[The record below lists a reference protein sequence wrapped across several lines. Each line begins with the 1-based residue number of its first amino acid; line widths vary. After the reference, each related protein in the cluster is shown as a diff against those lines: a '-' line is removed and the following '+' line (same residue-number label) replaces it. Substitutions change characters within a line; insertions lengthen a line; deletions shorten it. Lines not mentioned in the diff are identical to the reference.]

1 MRPRG
6 NYHAH
11 RSPGLKPGGSRRGG
25 SHRHGNAN
33 RSYYYRPG
41 YWTGY
46 RPWYGLGLS
55 YGYGSRYRG
64 YGYYPYYHYRRYGYR
79 PWVWTTFGG
88 LSAWI
93 GYNSLA
99 PVVYNYSVSDGYI
112 YNDGVQV
119 APVTVYES
127 QADQIAESVSPP
139 EDAAEWMPV
148 GVFAIVPQGT
158 KDVDV
163 TVQLAVG
170 KNGAIAGTYFNKEGN
185 ISLPLQ
191 GAIDEAKQRV
201 AWKIGE
207 EDTITMETSLDSL
220 TKDKSTVIIYFSDG
234 VSEIWDM
241 LRVDQE
247 TARQAQQEL
256 TQDELRN
263 ALLSAHQELDQIV
276 NDVWK
281 DYLAL
286 PESLSSTGTTPTLSE
301 LEPVVKNYQQVQL
314 DSKYHLITD
323 RSEFQKTYQLLQ
335 DYLKEL
341 KQQNVQEMQ
350 KNLPAPPVTAQPVL
364 VAPKP

>member
-1 MRPRG
+1 L
-6 NYHAH
+6 Y
-11 RSPGLKPGGSRRGG
+11 PGGNRSGG
-25 SHRHGNAN
+25 FNRSGYANN

-41 YWTGY
+41 YWSGY
-46 RPWYGLGLS
+46 RSGYGLG
-55 YGYGSRYRG
+55 YGYGAG
-64 YGYYPYYHYRRYGYR
+64 YGYGRYGQYPYYHYRRYGYR

-112 YNDGVQV
+112 YNNGAQV
-119 APVTVYES
+119 APVTDYES
-127 QADQIAESVSPP
+127 QADQIAGSVPPP
-139 EDAAEWMPV
+139 ENATEWMSV

-170 KNGAIAGTYFNKEGN
+170 KNGAVAGTYFKKDGN
-185 ISLPLQ
+185 ITLPLQ

-207 EDTITMETSLDSL
+207 EDPITMETGLDSL
-220 TKDKSTVIIYFSDG
+220 TRDKSTVIIYFSAG

-241 LRVDQE
+241 LRIDEE
-247 TARQAQQEL
+247 TAQLAQQEL
-256 TQDELRN
+256 HQDESKYE
-263 ALLSAHQELDQIV
+263 LLGTHQELDQIL
-276 NDVWK
+276 DDTWK

-286 PESLSSTGTTPTLSE
+286 PENISSNSSVTSIPE
-301 LEPVVKNYQQVQL
+301 LETVIKNYQQVQL
-314 DSKYHLITD
+314 DSKYQMVTN
-323 RSEFQKTYQLLQ
+323 RQEFQKTYQLLQ
-335 DYLKEL
+335 EYLKDLEEQQKIQEL
-341 KQQNVQEMQ
+341 QQ
-350 KNLPAPPVTAQPVL
+350 KLPAPPAAAQPEL

>member
-1 MRPRG
+1 M
-6 NYHAH
+6 
-11 RSPGLKPGGSRRGG
+11 
-25 SHRHGNAN
+25 
-33 RSYYYRPG
+33 
-41 YWTGY
+41 
-46 RPWYGLGLS
+46 GLS
-55 YGYGSRYRG
+55 YGYAPRYRG

-99 PVVYNYSVSDGYI
+99 PVVYNYSLSDGYI

-220 TKDKSTVIIYFSDG
+220 TKDKSTVIVYFSDG

-247 TARQAQQEL
+247 TARLAQQEL

-286 PESLSSTGTTPTLSE
+286 PESLSSTGTTPSLSE

-323 RSEFQKTYQLLQ
+323 RSEFQNTYQLLQ

-341 KQQNVQEMQ
+341 KQQNLQQMQ
-350 KNLPAPPVTAQPVL
+350 KNLPAPPVTTQPVL